1 MYSIASTFDGDGQ
14 QLWDELESRCKSGC
28 LRRTPIPHFS
38 WQTAESYE
46 IEPLKAEL
54 DNLCRNIRPFTF
66 HTSGLG
72 VFPKERKIIF
82 LIIVKDRA
90 LLDLHEMIWENTF
103 LYARQPNMLYAPENW
118 VPHISLNLTEL
129 SDDDFACA
137 IRDLT
142 VKQLDFT
149 LTVRNIG
156 LLYLTMTSSGVDSMF
171 DLNDPTAKRQ

>member
-1 MYSIASTFDGDGQ
+1 MYSIASVFEDDGQ
-14 QLWDELESRCKSGC
+14 QLWNELENRCPTGC
-28 LRRTPIPHFS
+28 LRRTSIPHFS

-46 IEPLKAEL
+46 VDPLKDEL

-103 LYARQPNMLYAPENW
+103 LYARQPNMLYSPDNW

-129 SDDDFACA
+129 DDNDFACA
-137 IRDLT
+137 IRELT
-142 VKQLDFT
+142 TKPLDFSFA
-149 LTVRNIG
+149 VRNIG
-156 LLYLTMTSSGVDSMF
+156 LLYLTMTSSGVETMF
-171 DLNDPTAKRQ
+171 DLSDPMAKKQ